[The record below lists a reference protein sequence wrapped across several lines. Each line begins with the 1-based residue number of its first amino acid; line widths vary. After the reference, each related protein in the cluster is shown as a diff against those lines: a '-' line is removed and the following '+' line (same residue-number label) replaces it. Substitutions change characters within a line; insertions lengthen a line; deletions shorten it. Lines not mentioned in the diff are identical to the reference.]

1 MKKLHLPIFLLST
14 LFFLGCAK
22 DDTKTEKEL
31 ETPLLPP
38 LMPEM
43 EFSGSEAKAIGYIK
57 TTSLPKLIQKAVS
70 VANAVKPGPQVAM
83 LPAMAGLALG
93 DPALTSVDQEAP
105 VTALVFDDFS
115 LGSAQFCFGHEIIP
129 RKSGH

>member
-1 MKKLHLPIFLLST
+1 MKKLNLPIFLLST

-43 EFSGSEAKAIGYIK
+43 EFSGTEAKAIGYIK

-70 VANAVKPGPQVAM
+70 VAQAIKPWTSSGYASSDGGISTREI
-83 LPAMAGLALG
+83 LHSLRWIRRHRLLLWY
-93 DPALTSVDQEAP
+93 LTIFVDKQITCP
-105 VTALVFDDFS
+105 VLFW
-115 LGSAQFCFGHEIIP
+115 P
-129 RKSGH
+129 